1 MPQGSKAK
9 YTDKQKRK
17 AAEIEESYKDK
28 GVPTKVAQARAW
40 ATVNKQSGGGERPGG
55 SGRDKP
61 EQAKAKARKHS
72 AELAAASRES
82 HDASALASHSKQD
95 LLQLAR
101 NKRIRGR
108 STMNKQELVDALKD
122 AS

>member
-9 YTDKQKRK
+9 YTDKQKRQ
-17 AAEIEESYKDK
+17 AQEIENSYEDK
-28 GVPTKVAQARAW
+28 GVPSEVAQARAW

-55 SGRDKP
+55 SGREKSSS
-61 EQAKAKARKHS
+61 AKAQDRSDS
-72 AELAAASRES
+72 AERAAATRESRDPDLAAQ
-82 HDASALASHSKQD
+82 SKQD

-101 NKRIRGR
+101 SKHIRGR
-108 STMNKQELVDALKD
+108 STMNKQELVDALKA

>member
-9 YTDKQKRK
+9 YTDKQKRQ
-17 AAEIEESYKDK
+17 AQEIEESYEDK
-28 GVPTKVAQARAW
+28 GVPTKEAQARAW

-61 EQAKAKARKHS
+61 ASAKARDRQDS
-72 AELAAASRES
+72 AERAAASRS
-82 HDASALASHSKQD
+82 SNDADLASQNKQD

-101 NKRIRGR
+101 NKHIRGR
-108 STMNKQELVDALKD
+108 STMNKQELVDALRH

>member
-9 YTDKQKRK
+9 YTDKQKRQ
-17 AAEIEESYKDK
+17 AQEIEESYEDK
-28 GVPTKVAQARAW
+28 GVPAKEAQARAW
-40 ATVNKQSGGGERPGG
+40 ATVNKQSGGGERAGG

-61 EQAKAKARKHS
+61 ASAKARDRQDS
-72 AELAAASRES
+72 AERAAASRAS
-82 HDASALASHSKQD
+82 NDADLASQNKQD

-101 NKRIRGR
+101 NKHIRGR
-108 STMNKQELVDALKD
+108 STMNKQELVDALRH

>member
-9 YTDKQKRK
+9 YTDKQKRQ
-17 AAEIEESYKDK
+17 AEEIEDSYKDK
-28 GVPTKVAQARAW
+28 GVPAKEAQARAW

-55 SGRDKP
+55 SGRGKP
-61 EQAKAKARKHS
+61 AAAKARDRHDS
-72 AELAAASRES
+72 AERAAATRES
-82 HDASALASHSKQD
+82 HDPDLTSQSKQH

-101 NKRIRGR
+101 TKHIRGR
-108 STMNKQELVDALKD
+108 STMNKEELVDALKD

>member
-9 YTDKQKRK
+9 YTDKQKRQ
-17 AAEIEESYKDK
+17 AQEIEESYEDK
-28 GVPTKVAQARAW
+28 GVPAKEAQARAW
-40 ATVNKQSGGGERPGG
+40 ATVNKQSGGGERAGG

-61 EQAKAKARKHS
+61 ASAKARDRQDS
-72 AELAAASRES
+72 AERAAASRAS
-82 HDASALASHSKQD
+82 NDADLASQNKQD

-101 NKRIRGR
+101 NKHIRGR
-108 STMNKQELVDALKD
+108 STMNKQELVDALKH